1 LSLLAPPA
9 RQAGARATGLL
20 PPTPWAATDSLT
32 GVMFVVGWLML
43 LVGFAAEAHAAVGL
57 MEQVFGNDD
66 RSA

>member
-1 LSLLAPPA
+1 
-9 RQAGARATGLL
+9 
-20 PPTPWAATDSLT
+20 
-32 GVMFVVGWLML
+32 MFVVGWLML